1 MDTNKYAALLSIIR
15 LGSLSAAAEK
25 MGYSPSGMTRMM
37 DSLENEM
44 GFPLLHR
51 TSQGVQLTEEG
62 KRLLPSIREL
72 LLAEKKTRAVR
83 CDILSL
89 TAGELFIGS
98 YSSTAAVWLP
108 PVLHRYCDLYP
119 DVAVHLREGSNRE
132 LLEALQDGELS
143 CAILSEP
150 RSYKG
155 DWIPLMEDRLLV
167 WLPSDSKLAEK
178 EAVHP
183 KDLDGLDFVSPPL
196 HAETDVEAIFEK
208 HDIHPTFRLTTSSN
222 YTAWRMVAAG
232 LGVSINNELVS
243 ENWKEDVVTRPFVP
257 EEKIT
262 LGIAL
267 PSLRDASPALKK
279 FIAEM
284 KAHLAGEKE

>member
-89 TAGELFIGS
+89 TAGEL
-98 YSSTAAVWLP
+98 SSDPIPALLLSGCRRCFTA
-108 PVLHRYCDLYP
+108 
-119 DVAVHLREGSNRE
+119 
-132 LLEALQDGELS
+132 
-143 CAILSEP
+143 
-150 RSYKG
+150 
-155 DWIPLMEDRLLV
+155 
-167 WLPSDSKLAEK
+167 
-178 EAVHP
+178 
-183 KDLDGLDFVSPPL
+183 
-196 HAETDVEAIFEK
+196 TAIF
-208 HDIHPTFRLTTSSN
+208 IP
-222 YTAWRMVAAG
+222 M
-232 LGVSINNELVS
+232 
-243 ENWKEDVVTRPFVP
+243 
-257 EEKIT
+257 
-262 LGIAL
+262 
-267 PSLRDASPALKK
+267 
-279 FIAEM
+279 
-284 KAHLAGEKE
+284 

>member
-98 YSSTAAVWLP
+98 YSSTAAVWQIG
-108 PVLHRYCDLYP
+108 R
-119 DVAVHLREGSNRE
+119 
-132 LLEALQDGELS
+132 
-143 CAILSEP
+143 
-150 RSYKG
+150 
-155 DWIPLMEDRLLV
+155 
-167 WLPSDSKLAEK
+167 
-178 EAVHP
+178 
-183 KDLDGLDFVSPPL
+183 
-196 HAETDVEAIFEK
+196 
-208 HDIHPTFRLTTSSN
+208 
-222 YTAWRMVAAG
+222 
-232 LGVSINNELVS
+232 
-243 ENWKEDVVTRPFVP
+243 
-257 EEKIT
+257 
-262 LGIAL
+262 
-267 PSLRDASPALKK
+267 
-279 FIAEM
+279 
-284 KAHLAGEKE
+284 AHV

>member
-167 WLPSDSKLAEK
+167 WLPADSKLAEK
-178 EAVHP
+178 EATA
-183 KDLDGLDFVSPPL
+183 S
-196 HAETDVEAIFEK
+196 
-208 HDIHPTFRLTTSSN
+208 TSS
-222 YTAWRMVAAG
+222 A
-232 LGVSINNELVS
+232 
-243 ENWKEDVVTRPFVP
+243 RPFMQ
-257 EEKIT
+257 KLT
-262 LGIAL
+262 WK
-267 PSLRDASPALKK
+267 PSLRNMTSIRPSA
-279 FIAEM
+279 
-284 KAHLAGEKE
+284 

>member
-167 WLPSDSKLAEK
+167 
-178 EAVHP
+178 
-183 KDLDGLDFVSPPL
+183 
-196 HAETDVEAIFEK
+196 
-208 HDIHPTFRLTTSSN
+208 
-222 YTAWRMVAAG
+222 
-232 LGVSINNELVS
+232 
-243 ENWKEDVVTRPFVP
+243 
-257 EEKIT
+257 
-262 LGIAL
+262 
-267 PSLRDASPALKK
+267 
-279 FIAEM
+279 
-284 KAHLAGEKE
+284 

>member
-89 TAGELFIGS
+89 TAGELFI
-98 YSSTAAVWLP
+98 VFQ
-108 PVLHRYCDLYP
+108 HC
-119 DVAVHLREGSNRE
+119 
-132 LLEALQDGELS
+132 
-143 CAILSEP
+143 CC
-150 RSYKG
+150 
-155 DWIPLMEDRLLV
+155 
-167 WLPSDSKLAEK
+167 LA
-178 EAVHP
+178 
-183 KDLDGLDFVSPPL
+183 
-196 HAETDVEAIFEK
+196 
-208 HDIHPTFRLTTSSN
+208 
-222 YTAWRMVAAG
+222 AAG
-232 LGVSINNELVS
+232 
-243 ENWKEDVVTRPFVP
+243 
-257 EEKIT
+257 
-262 LGIAL
+262 
-267 PSLRDASPALKK
+267 ASPLLRSLSRCSRAP
-279 FIAEM
+279 
-284 KAHLAGEKE
+284 